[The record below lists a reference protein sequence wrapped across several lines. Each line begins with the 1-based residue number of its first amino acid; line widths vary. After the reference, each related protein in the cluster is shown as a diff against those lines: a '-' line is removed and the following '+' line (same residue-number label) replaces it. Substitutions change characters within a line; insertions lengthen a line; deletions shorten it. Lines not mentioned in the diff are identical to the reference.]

1 MFYLCPSTK
10 RRIYNI
16 KILIEAL
23 NMKKVT
29 AAIIIK
35 DGLFLIAKRKKS
47 DKLANKWEFPGGK
60 IENGETAEECLK
72 REIEEELRINVR
84 IGDFFGESIYQY
96 PQVTIQLL
104 AYWAFWEGG
113 LIELMAHDEYKW
125 VSLSELD
132 YFDFAP
138 ADIPLVKK
146 LKDVKMRNL
155 TLVFSEEANA
165 LD

>member
-1 MFYLCPSTK
+1 
-10 RRIYNI
+10 
-16 KILIEAL
+16 
-23 NMKKVT
+23 MKKVT

-35 DGLFLIAKRKKS
+35 DGLFFIAKRKKS

-84 IGDFFGESIYQY
+84 IGDFFGESFYQY
-96 PQVTIQLL
+96 PQGAIQLF
-104 AYWAFWEGG
+104 AYWVNWESGS
-113 LIELMAHDEYKW
+113 IELMAHDEYKW

-132 YFDFAP
+132 NYDFAP

-146 LKDVKMRNL
+146 LKLGGKMVE
-155 TLVFSEEANA
+155 TCYIPS
-165 LD
+165 